1 MSTQGEK
8 MTPREIEARS
18 MAIIARELGDR
29 VFPPEELPVVKRV
42 IHTTAD
48 FDYAD
53 NLRFSPG
60 AVEAGLAALKEGCT
74 LVTDTRMAWS
84 GVNKRALEGLGG
96 RAACFIDDPQVAAQA
111 AQREETRSAVAA
123 ERAAQLPGALILAV
137 GNAPTALER
146 ICDLIDRGELRPRL
160 VIGVP
165 VGFVHVEESK
175 RRLTRT
181 DVPYIAAMGR
191 KGGSN
196 VAAAICNA
204 LIYMALGENRG

>member
-1 MSTQGEK
+1 MPPQAGAAG
-8 MTPREIEARS
+8 PRRGGWS
-18 MAIIARELGDR
+18 GG
-29 VFPPEELPVVKRV
+29 VG
-42 IHTTAD
+42 
-48 FDYAD
+48 
-53 NLRFSPG
+53 G
-60 AVEAGLAALKEGCT
+60 A
-74 LVTDTRMAWS
+74 AWS
-84 GVNKRALEGLGG
+84 
-96 RAACFIDDPQVAAQA
+96 
-111 AQREETRSAVAA
+111 
-123 ERAAQLPGALILAV
+123 AQLPGALILAV